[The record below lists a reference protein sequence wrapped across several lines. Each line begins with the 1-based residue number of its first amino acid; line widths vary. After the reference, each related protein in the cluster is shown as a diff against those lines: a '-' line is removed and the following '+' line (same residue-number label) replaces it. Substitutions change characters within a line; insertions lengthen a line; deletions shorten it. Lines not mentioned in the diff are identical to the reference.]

1 MAKQRFFSE
10 IAVRWDKIRIS
21 QGSVHSR
28 FNPQKQQHPPGLSSG
43 GRCCYATLQRTG
55 SFSRA
60 PSYRLI
66 LLSKKPSCSKTDR
79 QVTLRSLT
87 TFFFDRFAIWE
98 HWGISSPKP
107 LAWDRSLPPPVADEG
122 RRSVG
127 NRKECRL
134 RHDYASFPGPQT
146 PSSLRAYSSFLSEN
160 SLRPLPLPLSHA
172 TRPREWT

>member
-127 NRKECRL
+127 NRKERPKGATMRVSRVPRHFFASRL
-134 RHDYASFPGPQT
+134 
-146 PSSLRAYSSFLSEN
+146 
-160 SLRPLPLPLSHA
+160 
-172 TRPREWT
+172 